1 MPNFIEA
8 DLTYLEDLSG
18 GNNGIIVDII
28 QLFLQQTPGDFDTL
42 IAHIQSEN
50 WEAAYKMAHHIKP
63 TLAYVGANDMR
74 DELNLV
80 ERTLKSGTELDT
92 IMPRLEGVK
101 IRLETLYAELKQYLA
116 AL

>member
-1 MPNFIEA
+1 MPNFTEA

-18 GNNGIIVDII
+18 GNNTIVVDII

-42 IAHIQSEN
+42 TQHVESSN

-80 ERTLKSGTELDT
+80 ERTLKSGTELET
-92 IMPRLEGVK
+92 ILPRLGQVRV
-101 IRLETLYAELKQYLA
+101 RLETLYAELKQYLE